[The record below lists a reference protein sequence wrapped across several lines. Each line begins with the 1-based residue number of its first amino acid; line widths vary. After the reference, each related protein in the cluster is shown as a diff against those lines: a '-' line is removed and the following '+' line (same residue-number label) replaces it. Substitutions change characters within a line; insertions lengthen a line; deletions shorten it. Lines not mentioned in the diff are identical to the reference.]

1 VPREGQGTSV
11 QARPWPRSAMR
22 TALAAAP
29 IAVVSGKS
37 PTTPTEPAAPAGNGA
52 FVASKR
58 SGVFHTATCANGK
71 RIADKNR
78 TAFDSV
84 AAADKAGKKPAKC
97 CNPGK

>member
-1 VPREGQGTSV
+1 VVHP
-11 QARPWPRSAMR
+11 
-22 TALAAAP
+22 TAPA
-29 IAVVSGKS
+29 
-37 PTTPTEPAAPAGNGA
+37 TPNTPATPAGNGA